1 MLVLELPIKEKQPS
15 RLDLERSASDSDP
28 MKTTSGLVVLITAA
42 CSVLGWANEQ
52 QTEKAKAAKSGDLF
66 DAIARADVRMFEAFN
81 AHDVEKVMA
90 TFTDDLEFYHDTGGV
105 TDFPQTKEGFSKLFS
120 GTPDI
125 RRDLV
130 SGSLEVYPIKDYGA
144 IQVGEHRFCH
154 KEKGKDD
161 CGTFKFAMIWRK
173 VGEDWK
179 ISRVI
184 SYGH

>member
-1 MLVLELPIKEKQPS
+1 
-15 RLDLERSASDSDP
+15 
-28 MKTTSGLVVLITAA
+28 MKTTPSLVVLITAV
-42 CSVLGWANEQ
+42 CCTIGLANEQ
-52 QTEKAKAAKSGDLF
+52 QTEKAKAARSGELF
-66 DAIARADVRMFEAFN
+66 DTILRADTAMFEGFN
-81 AHDVEKVMA
+81 AHNVDKLMSM
-90 TFTDDLEFYHDTGGV
+90 FTDDLEFYHDTGGL
-105 TDFPQTKEGFSKLFS
+105 TDFRQTKENFAKLFS

-154 KEKGKDD
+154 KEKGKDE
-161 CGTFKFAMIWRK
+161 CGTFKFAMVWKKI
-173 VGEDWK
+173 GGAWK